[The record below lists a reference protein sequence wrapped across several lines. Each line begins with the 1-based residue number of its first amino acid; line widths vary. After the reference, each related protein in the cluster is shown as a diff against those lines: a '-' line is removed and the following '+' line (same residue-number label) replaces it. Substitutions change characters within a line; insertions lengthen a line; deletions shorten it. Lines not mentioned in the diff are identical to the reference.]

1 MKELDIPDIDLKKEL
16 KRCKS
21 MEDLVGKDG
30 LMQRLFGNIIQQFL
44 EANWGSKYPI
54 VIQSWHNNWENL
66 STYFD
71 FPPEIR
77 RIIYTTNALEGFNR
91 QIITKY
97 NINLYRRFVATNS

>member
-1 MKELDIPDIDLKKEL
+1 MYAP
-16 KRCKS
+16 
-21 MEDLVGKDG
+21 
-30 LMQRLFGNIIQQFL
+30 
-44 EANWGSKYPI
+44 
-54 VIQSWHNNWENL
+54 NNWENL